1 MTTLQNQ
8 GRHKATL
15 FRNFVV
21 RGQLLQLPGKH
32 LPSSGRL
39 SFPGVLLLHPL
50 KLVSCFAICHCY
62 CARLGLPTE
71 QYICNASASCHQAV
85 PLPCWAAAGHAQR

>member
-1 MTTLQNQ
+1 MLQTQ

-15 FRNFVV
+15 FHSSVG
-21 RGQLLQLPGKH
+21 RGKLLQLPGKH

-50 KLVSCFAICHCY
+50 KLVSCFAFWRCW
-62 CARLGLPTE
+62 CAWLGLPTE
-71 QYICNASASCHQAV
+71 YHVCSASASC
-85 PLPCWAAAGHAQR
+85 L